1 MSFILDALKKSEIER
16 QQQNTDFNHIQK
28 RKFNTKKPR
37 WLWVIVILLT
47 INLVVLAGLFLKVN
61 LVQIKT
67 ENPVIEN
74 NVDPINKI
82 IQQEKFSKQIDSSGE
97 QVFNQRSETQN
108 YVQKYSAELL
118 PTIDEVRLENIN
130 VPELHLDI
138 HVYSDRPKD
147 RFVFI
152 NMTKLKE
159 GSQLNQGLKIIEIM
173 PDGVILDDEG
183 YLFILPRE

>member
-16 QQQNTDFNHIQK
+16 QQQNTDFNHISK
-28 RKFNTKKPR
+28 SKFNTKKPR

-47 INLVVLAGLFLKVN
+47 INLIVLAGLFFKVN
-61 LVQIKT
+61 LVQIET
-67 ENPVIEN
+67 ENSIIEN
-74 NVDPINKI
+74 NIDPINKLN
-82 IQQEKFSKQIDSSGE
+82 QHEKFSEQIENNQE
-97 QVFNQRSETQN
+97 QAFYQKSEAQN
-108 YVQKYSAELL
+108 YVPKFSIELL
-118 PTIDEVRLENIN
+118 PTIDEVRSKNIN

-138 HVYSDRPKD
+138 HVYSDKAME

-159 GSQLNQGLKIIEIM
+159 GSQLSQGPKIIEII
-173 PDGVILDDEG
+173 PDGVILDNEG

>member
-1 MSFILDALKKSEIER
+1 M
-16 QQQNTDFNHIQK
+16 
-28 RKFNTKKPR
+28 
-37 WLWVIVILLT
+37 T

-61 LVQIKT
+61 LAQIET
-67 ENPVIEN
+67 ENSIIEN
-74 NVDPINKI
+74 YIDPINEI
-82 IQQEKFSKQIDSSGE
+82 NQQKKFSKQIESNEE

-108 YVQKYSAELL
+108 YVQKYSIELL
-118 PTIDEVRLENIN
+118 PTIDEARLENIN

-138 HVYSDRPKD
+138 HVYSDKPKD

-173 PDGVILDDEG
+173 PDGVTLDYEG

>member
-1 MSFILDALKKSEIER
+1 MSFILDALKKSEMER

-37 WLWVIVILLT
+37 WLWIIIILLT

-61 LVQIKT
+61 LAQIET
-67 ENPVIEN
+67 ENSIIEN
-74 NVDPINKI
+74 NIDPINEI
-82 IQQEKFSKQIDSSGE
+82 NQQEKFSKQIENNEE

-108 YVQKYSAELL
+108 YVQKYSIELL
-118 PTIDEVRLENIN
+118 PTIDEARLENID

-138 HVYSDRPKD
+138 HVYSDKPKD

-159 GSQLNQGLKIIEIM
+159 GSQLNQDLKIIEIM
-173 PDGVILDDEG
+173 PDGVILDYEG